1 MQKCDTVSSCCS
13 IISKFG
19 FVRVCY
25 IHSHV
30 LCDHLPGIYLV
41 ILACMPTAVMY
52 ACWHWCSTYLFRMA
66 LETCLVNACRHTR
79 CSCSFVCSLFIIIA
93 HMHLLVNKCL
103 HDSRPCRHTRC
114 SCSFVCSLFIIIAHM
129 HLLVNKCLHASRP
142 YVVFETKCE
151 RQGVDSS
158 QRCRTC

>member
-79 CSCSFVCSLFIIIA
+79 CSCSFVCSLFIIIT
-93 HMHLLVNKCL
+93 HMH
-103 HDSRPCRHTRC
+103 
-114 SCSFVCSLFIIIAHM
+114 CSLINARMLQNHM
-129 HLLVNKCLHASRP
+129 LSSKPNANDKVSIQAKGAVRGNNRIHARVPVARLGNNSMC
-142 YVVFETKCE
+142 TW
-151 RQGVDSS
+151 
-158 QRCRTC
+158 